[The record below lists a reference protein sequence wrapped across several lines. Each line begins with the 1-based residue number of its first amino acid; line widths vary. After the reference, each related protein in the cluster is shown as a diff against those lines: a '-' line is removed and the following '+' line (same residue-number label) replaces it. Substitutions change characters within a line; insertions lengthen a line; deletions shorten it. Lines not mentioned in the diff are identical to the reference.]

1 MSIKA
6 MNWAF
11 GLELK
16 PVKKVIL
23 LALADS
29 ADDDGRCWPGKKY
42 LAKKCSVAE
51 KTITRQI
58 EDLQAMGLV
67 KVIHRKQGEWNKTN
81 LYQLNLQAE
90 VVNNDGV
97 DTPENEEIK
106 PSEGGDNL
114 SLGGDKMTLQTT
126 KKGRDKMSP
135 PRDTTMTPP
144 GDTGVPLTIKNH
156 KTLTHT
162 ETHASELESFDQR
175 FSGDV
180 DALPE
185 SRPELNQPVSRK
197 FAMYSNWQPDHTFTD
212 QAKTLGLDLTTL
224 TSEQGESVQIALE
237 DFRTWWMESR
247 SGTQETQRLWQ
258 QKFIQTSLK
267 RELEKQRGNTH
278 GNGHQKH
285 SGQHS
290 GSAMSRP
297 YTADDFDL
305 DATW

>member
-42 LAKKCSVAE
+42 LARKCSVAE
-51 KTITRQI
+51 KTITRQV
-58 EDLQAMGLV
+58 EELQAMGLV

-81 LYQLNLQAE
+81 LYQLNLQAD
-90 VVNNDGV
+90 VVNSVDV

-106 PSEGGDNL
+106 PVEGGDNL
-114 SLGGDKMTLQTT
+114 SGGGDKMTLPTT
-126 KKGRDKMSP
+126 EKGRDKMSP
-135 PRDTTMTPP
+135 PRDTAMTPP
-144 GDTGVPLTIKNH
+144 RDTGVPLTIKNH

-175 FSGDV
+175 FGGAV
-180 DALPE
+180 DAHPK
-185 SRPELNQPVSRK
+185 SQPELNQPVGRK
-197 FAMYSNWQPDHTFTD
+197 FAMYSDWQPDHTFTD

-224 TSEQGESVQIALE
+224 DSEQGERIEQALE
-237 DFRTWWMESR
+237 EFRTYRIESNPN
-247 SGTQETQRLWQ
+247 EVNTQRLWQ

-278 GNGHQKH
+278 GNGNQQGKRRHK
-285 SGQHS
+285 
-290 GSAMSRP
+290 GSAITRP
-297 YTADDFDL
+297 FTAEDFNL
-305 DATW
+305 DADF